1 MEGGVSEYPSLPTVL
16 SGNVSN
22 AAVSVNEVKR
32 MDRCPRSSP
41 PHLSGPIQS
50 PHPIVLVQLLR
61 FEAGALLCAQHPAPG
76 RRSSAENK
84 DAANSF
90 PLLRAAFP
98 IPPSLPFSRCVC
110 SSWPGWKRVTVRL
123 GPLII
128 CQKS

>member
-1 MEGGVSEYPSLPTVL
+1 MSEYPSLPTVL

-50 PHPIVLVQLLR
+50 PHPIVLLQLLR
-61 FEAGALLCAQHPAPG
+61 FGAGALLCTQHPTPE
-76 RRSSAENK
+76 RRSFPKNK
-84 DAANSF
+84 DAAKSF
-90 PLLRAAFP
+90 PFP
-98 IPPSLPFSRCVC
+98 TKPTFQFLLPFPRCVC
-110 SSWPGWKRVTVRL
+110 SSWPSWKRATARL

>member
-41 PHLSGPIQS
+41 PHLSGPIQN

-61 FEAGALLCAQHPAPG
+61 FGAGALLCAQHPAPG

-90 PLLRAAFP
+90 PLP
-98 IPPSLPFSRCVC
+98 DKLPFQFLLPFPRCVC
-110 SSWPGWKRVTVRL
+110 SSRPGWKQATARL
-123 GPLII
+123 RPLIV

>member
-32 MDRCPRSSP
+32 MDRCPCSSP

-61 FEAGALLCAQHPAPG
+61 FGAGALLCTQHPAPG

-90 PLLRAAFP
+90 PLPDERPFQFLLPF
-98 IPPSLPFSRCVC
+98 PSLGVFAALSPAGS
-110 SSWPGWKRVTVRL
+110 KRL
-123 GPLII
+123 QDSGH
-128 CQKS
+128 